1 MRKNTRGLYVFCS
14 AAQNLSFKNA
24 ATDLFLTPS
33 AVSHQI
39 SELEEYLGAKLFKRS
54 ARSISLTPEGEVFYQ
69 KIAPLLNAIDDATE
83 NFREAEHRNPLQVQM
98 PEFFAS
104 ELLMPQ
110 IKTFTAK
117 HKEIDL
123 QITGIGISE
132 ESNPDADIRILLTR
146 KTPCAQQVARL
157 FAIQYVPVCNSGRF
171 DITNADEE
179 AAVDLIQN
187 STLLLHK
194 ARPHAWTQWADNA
207 GVSRPKSTDVIY
219 VDSMFALARAAER
232 GVGIALLPLPVSQDW
247 LDSGALVALHSKY
260 LVTEDY
266 YWITINGNPNQRKS
280 CLLFFQWMLRT
291 FQKEE

>member
-1 MRKNTRGLYVFCS
+1 MRSSDRR
-14 AAQNLSFKNA
+14 AAQQLRAGAANA
-24 ATDLFLTPS
+24 DEPERDREHGRRARPQLRRQPEDER
-33 AVSHQI
+33 A
-39 SELEEYLGAKLFKRS
+39 GA
-54 ARSISLTPEGEVFYQ
+54 EGEARHRGD
-69 KIAPLLNAIDDATE
+69 APRPVA
-83 NFREAEHRNPLQVQM
+83 V
-98 PEFFAS
+98 
-104 ELLMPQ
+104 
-110 IKTFTAK
+110 
-117 HKEIDL
+117 
-123 QITGIGISE
+123 
-132 ESNPDADIRILLTR
+132 DAD
-146 KTPCAQQVARL
+146 
-157 FAIQYVPVCNSGRF
+157 
-171 DITNADEE
+171 ADEE
-179 AAVDLIQN
+179 AAVDLIQT

-247 LDSGALVALHSKY
+247 LDNGALVALHSKY